1 MSTMKADEHFL
12 TSTYNRYLLPTM
24 AGILG
29 GTVMVTI
36 DSMLVGSIVGE
47 TGLMTVNLFLPVQL
61 VFSVLGSLVASGGAV
76 LSGQERGRN
85 NAERSRQIMGTS
97 IQLTLVLATLS
108 VSACLIFL
116 RPLTRLLAGSVWSA
130 DMIKYA
136 RVLILSGLPKTLL
149 YVPVYYLRLD
159 GRNSLS
165 AGLLLCMAGL
175 NIALDL
181 IFMQVMGMGILG
193 SAIACAVSMLTAC
206 LLGYYLLLFRGGSFV
221 WPLAASRPPRI
232 METLKTGSPAA
243 LDNLTFA
250 FRILVINA
258 LLLRQAGHYI
268 VYFAVITA
276 VSEFALFF
284 INGVPQTAQPILSV
298 YGVEKGN
305 AGIRLLMKR
314 QIVTGLAIGGVF
326 SLVLLVFHRE
336 VTALFGVRQDMLFP
350 FLCLASSLLIAQI
363 NNIMS
368 GYYTA
373 MNRIGEANLITAL
386 RILFLPALFVVFL
399 AAFRPES
406 VWLFLPLSELLT
418 LLIWLGAALAKTV
431 KRPGLS
437 GVLLLDDAL
446 EKSGNA
452 IDFTVLNDPEEIC
465 LASERITE
473 FCEKN
478 NLTPKQ
484 TMRFSLAIEEIMTV
498 MAEKSLDGRG
508 SFDVRAFA
516 SEGKITLRIRC
527 AGRQYNPIPLS
538 SSDQDEEA
546 ESLLGIKMITGM
558 VKQMLYISTFGVNS
572 FFVQIQ

>member
-1 MSTMKADEHFL
+1 MKTDEHFL

-36 DSMLVGSIVGE
+36 DSMLVGSIIGE
-47 TGLMTVNLFLPVQL
+47 AGLMTVNLFLPVQL
-61 VFSVLGSLVASGGAV
+61 VFSVIGSLVASGGAV

-85 NAERSRQIMGTS
+85 NAERSRRIMGTS
-97 IQLTLVLATLS
+97 IQLTFALAVLF
-108 VSACLIFL
+108 VSTGLLFL
-116 RPLTRLLAGSVWSA
+116 EPLTRFLSGSVWSA
-130 DMIKYA
+130 GMKNYA
-136 RVLILSGLPKTLL
+136 GVLILSGLPKTLL

-159 GRNSLS
+159 GRNRLS
-165 AGLLLCMAGL
+165 AGLLLFMAVL

-181 IFMQVMGMGILG
+181 LFMQVLGMGVVG
-193 SAIACAVSMLTAC
+193 AAIACAISMLIAC
-206 LLGYYLLLFRGGSFV
+206 LAGYYLLLFRGGSFI
-221 WPLAASRPPRI
+221 WPLAVSRPPRI
-232 METLKTGSPAA
+232 LETLKTGSPAA

-258 LLLRQAGHYI
+258 LLLAKSGHY
-268 VYFAVITA
+268 VVHFAVITA

-305 AGIRLLMKR
+305 SGIRLLMKR
-314 QIVTGLAIGGVF
+314 QVVTGLAIGVVF
-326 SLVLLVFHRE
+326 SLVLLIFHQE
-336 VTALFGVRQDMLFP
+336 VTALFGVRHDMLFP
-350 FLCLASSLLIAQI
+350 FLCLASSLLAGQI
-363 NNIMS
+363 NNIMA
-368 GYYTA
+368 GFCTA

-386 RILFLPALFVVFL
+386 RILFLPVLFVALLTAV
-399 AAFRPES
+399 RPES
-406 VWLFLPLSELLT
+406 IWLFLPLSELLT
-418 LLIWLGAALAKTV
+418 LLIWLVATWLKSAKY
-431 KRPGLS
+431 PELS

-452 IDFTVLNDPEEIC
+452 IDFTVRNDPEEIC
-465 LASERITE
+465 LASERITD
-473 FCEKN
+473 FCGKN

-498 MAEKSLDGRG
+498 MADKSLDGRG

-516 SEGKITLRIRC
+516 YEGKITLRIRC

-538 SSDQDEEA
+538 ASDQDEEDG
-546 ESLLGIKMITGM
+546 SLLGIKMIAGM